1 MSEDERGTCRE
12 ALRADVA
19 PLFDDLHFGR
29 ACGDGWRAILRDLT
43 TAIAQIVGGPDREP
57 GLRVTQVK
65 EKYGTL
71 RVYVSGL
78 PALHSDAVEAA
89 ILAAEI
95 RSGEV
100 CEVCGAEGLL
110 RESSGGWWHAACDDH
125 AMDRSEEPTSEL
137 QSLMRSSS
145 DVLCLKT

>member
-1 MSEDERGTCRE
+1 MADDERGTWRE
-12 ALRADVA
+12 ALRADFA
-19 PLFDDLHFGR
+19 PWFEDLHFGL

-95 RSGEV
+95 RS
-100 CEVCGAEGLL
+100 
-110 RESSGGWWHAACDDH
+110 
-125 AMDRSEEPTSEL
+125 RSEEHTSDL
-137 QSLMRSSS
+137 QSLMRISYA
-145 DVLCLKT
+145 VLCLAKKKTTT

>member
-1 MSEDERGTCRE
+1 M
-12 ALRADVA
+12 
-19 PLFDDLHFGR
+19 
-29 ACGDGWRAILRDLT
+29 
-43 TAIAQIVGGPDREP
+43 AIAQIVGGSDREP

-110 RESSGGWWHAACDDH
+110 RESSGGWWHAACDD
-125 AMDRSEEPTSEL
+125 RSEERRVGKECVSTC
-137 QSLMRSSS
+137 RSRWSPYH
-145 DVLCLKT
+145 

>member
-19 PLFDDLHFGR
+19 PWFDDLHFGL

-65 EKYGTL
+65 EKYGPL

-78 PALHSDAVEAA
+78 PALHSAAVEAA
-89 ILAAEI
+89 ILAAAI
-95 RSGEV
+95 RTGAG
-100 CEVCGAEGLL
+100 CGVVGPRGRPRA
-110 RESSGGWWHAACDDH
+110 SKGGGGG
-125 AMDRSEEPTSEL
+125 
-137 QSLMRSSS
+137 
-145 DVLCLKT
+145 

>member
-100 CEVCGAEGLL
+100 CEV
-110 RESSGGWWHAACDDH
+110 
-125 AMDRSEEPTSEL
+125 RSEERRVGKECVSTC
-137 QSLMRSSS
+137 RSRWSPYH
-145 DVLCLKT
+145 